1 MCIFIIRDRFYQRLG
16 FAALGFVFEVVCN
29 CKLSADR
36 YDRNLYVNFIHR
48 TRDYLILAL
57 LHLYFVF
64 GGQFSKQQ
72 SFSPAL
78 SIIFFVVERV

>member
-16 FAALGFVFEVVCN
+16 FAALGFVFEVVC
-29 CKLSADR
+29 KLGADR
-36 YDRNLYVNFIHR
+36 YDSNLYVNFMHR

-78 SIIFFVVERV
+78 SIIFFVERV